1 MGSRLVLIPARG
13 GSTRVPRKNV
23 RDFLGRPAISRVIDT
38 VLASGV
44 VDEVV
49 VSTDDAEIA
58 ETARAA
64 GASVPFVRP
73 SELADAYTGA
83 RPVIQ
88 HAIAQ
93 LGLDAQVRLGVCYA
107 TAVML
112 RPRDVVEAE
121 RLLDPATVDFVM
133 TVAEFP
139 APIERALRVRPDGLV
154 EVDDASYLS
163 ARSQDLVPAYHDLGQ
178 MYWGTVRAWST
189 DTPVATARTR
199 AFVMESW
206 RAVDIDTPED
216 WVRAERLFRAD
227 ADG

>member
-1 MGSRLVLIPARG
+1 MGERVVLIPARG

-38 VLASGV
+38 VRASGV
-44 VDEVV
+44 ADEVV

-73 SELADAYTGA
+73 AELADAYTGA

-88 HAIAQ
+88 HAIGE
-93 LGLDAQVRLGVCYA
+93 LGLRSDARLGVCYA
-107 TAVML
+107 TAVL
-112 RPRDVVEAE
+112 VKPQDVVAAE
-121 RLLDPATVDFVM
+121 RLLEPSVVDFVM
-133 TVAEFP
+133 TVAAYP
-139 APIERALRVRPDGLV
+139 APIERALRVRADGLV

-163 ARSQDLVPAYHDLGQ
+163 VRSQDLVPAYHDLGQ
-178 MYWGTVRAWST
+178 MYWGTVAAWRTS
-189 DTPVATARTR
+189 TPVATARTR
-199 AFVMESW
+199 AFVMEAW

-216 WVRAERLFRAD
+216 WVRAERLFLAD